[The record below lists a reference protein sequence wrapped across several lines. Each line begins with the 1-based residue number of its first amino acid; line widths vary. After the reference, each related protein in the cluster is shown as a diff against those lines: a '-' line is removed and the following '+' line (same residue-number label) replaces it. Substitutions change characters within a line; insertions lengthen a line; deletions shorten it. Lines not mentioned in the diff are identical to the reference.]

1 MGAQTLIQVRAEA
14 TANLAR
20 PYPAWWLPI
29 LLAIP
34 AIIPLANSLY
44 TARLKGLVATGF
56 IQVDQ
61 ASYLAEAR
69 QYFDEGFH
77 FLYSN
82 PYAGYGAPRIY
93 FQPHFVL
100 LGCFQQLGL
109 DPGLTWVVY
118 SLLGSLFMAFVGV
131 YFYCSVVGW
140 RTKAEKLGL
149 FCFFWGGVS

>member
-1 MGAQTLIQVRAEA
+1 MAAQSSTQELVGARA
-14 TANLAR
+14 TVKRLD
-20 PYPAWWLPI
+20 PPWWLPV

-34 AIIPLANSLY
+34 AIIPLVNSLY

-61 ASYLAEAR
+61 ASYMAEAR

-77 FLYSN
+77 LLYGN

-93 FQPHFVL
+93 FQPHFFL

-109 DPGLTWVVY
+109 DPGVTWAIY
-118 SLLGSLFMAFVGV
+118 SLIGSLFTAFVGF
-131 YFYCSVVGW
+131 YFYRSVVGW
-140 RTKAEKLGL
+140 RTRAEKLGL
-149 FCFFWGGVS
+149 LCFFWEGAS